1 MKLKIPSGFFE
12 NMSLIPSSLPLHVE
26 LTLAPS
32 ANMLIQR
39 AAHAS
44 GDGNQSTTDNIK
56 LARYRIDTTK
66 TFLEVTYYKLPDGT
80 DDKGNVI
87 EGEPNA
93 QAEFEAQFFAQKAM
107 RYHGYLDALKP
118 MMKISDQVMLD
129 EIAHRTDWDAWL
141 KLVPEDMEEKLQN
154 AESVGRLISTRN
166 EKTYADFREGLI
178 AKYGLDVN
186 KGHENPWSITPFN

>member
-93 QAEFEAQFFAQKAM
+93 QAEFEAQKSHALLWLFGCFETDDEDI
-107 RYHGYLDALKP
+107 RPGDA
-118 MMKISDQVMLD
+118 
-129 EIAHRTDWDAWL
+129 R
-141 KLVPEDMEEKLQN
+141 
-154 AESVGRLISTRN
+154 
-166 EKTYADFREGLI
+166 
-178 AKYGLDVN
+178 
-186 KGHENPWSITPFN
+186 